1 MHMPKLTARLLA
13 PCTPAYSTHY
23 SLSQPDVAPGEW
35 NVQEGCIKIIP
46 HFSAKIA

>member
-13 PCTPAYSTHY
+13 PCRPARSTHY
-23 SLSQPDVAPGEW
+23 SLSQPDVARGKW
-35 NVQEGCIKIIP
+35 NAEEGCIEIIP